1 MEGEY
6 SEKIRR
12 GLTGTWIDIR
22 TQPNLDKS
30 HVSADI
36 YEHISSVRKQ

>member
-12 GLTGTWIDIR
+12 GVNRNMNCIR